1 MKKNKGFYGW
11 CVCVCM
17 CVVCVCIHGVCVH
30 MCVCMCG
37 VYVWCMCGVYVWC
50 MCVCVCVCFPFP
62 GLAGSGLYDF
72 VNLNSSGCSSELLE
86 KRNKVITA
94 LKSI

>member
-1 MKKNKGFYGW
+1 MVYVCI
-11 CVCVCM
+11 CVCVCA
-17 CVVCVCIHGVCVH
+17 
-30 MCVCMCG
+30 VCMCG
-37 VYVWCMCGVYVWC
+37 VCVVCMCGV
-50 MCVCVCVCFPFP
+50 CVCVCVCFPFP